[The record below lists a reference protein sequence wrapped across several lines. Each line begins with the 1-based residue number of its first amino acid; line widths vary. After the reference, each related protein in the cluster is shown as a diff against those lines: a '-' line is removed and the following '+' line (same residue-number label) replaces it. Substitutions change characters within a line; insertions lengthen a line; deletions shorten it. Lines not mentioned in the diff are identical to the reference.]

1 MLNYQT
7 DIVYAD
13 RDNATY
19 IAKKV
24 QYMWL
29 VDILVQILG
38 EDVKEFLPED
48 EGIQTVDQKIKLR
61 SYLKKN
67 ALYVDKNIDGSLRV
81 YTKPDDKND
90 WVIIADWKIP
100 QFKLNYDASQI
111 EKDKKWF
118 VEIVINHWSVFNETD
133 EE

>member
-29 VDILVQILG
+29 MDILVQILG
-38 EDVKEFLPED
+38 EDVKKFLPENEED
-48 EGIQTVDQKIKLR
+48 QTVDQKIKLR
-61 SYLKKN
+61 SYLKQN
-67 ALYVDKNIDGSLRV
+67 ALYIDKNIDGSLRL
-81 YTKPDDKND
+81 YTKPDDNHE
-90 WVIIADWKIP
+90 WAVVADWKIP
-100 QFKLNYDASQI
+100 EFKLNYDASQI
-111 EKDKKWF
+111 ERDKKWF
-118 VEIVINHWSVFNETD
+118 VEITINHWSVFNETD
-133 EE
+133 